1 MINKSLLKTLGP
13 GILFASTCIGV
24 SHLVQSTRA
33 GADYGFDLV
42 WAIILANLFKYPFFE
57 FASRYANATGTSIID
72 GYKKLG
78 KGVLWL
84 YLVITVATMFFVCAV
99 VTVVTGG
106 FMDNLFAIT
115 PKMENLE
122 VSYPYLVAPILILVV
137 CVGILLAGKYK
148 LLESMIKIIGA
159 VLLVSTVLAFVLA
172 LLNGAKGDIEYRI
185 FNLDEALPVAF
196 LIPLMGWMPTA
207 LDLSSWN
214 SLWTVA
220 RIKQTGYHPKLKE
233 TLFDFNFGYLASA
246 ILALFFVTLGAYLM
260 YDTGESL
267 PKSPGLFAASVV
279 DMYTSALGGWSYWII
294 APAAFSIMFG
304 TAIAVFDGYSR
315 SVARIVTLLI
325 HSEKSENSTADDPI
339 DKHSVKEI
347 PEKKI
352 ETKKIQYN
360 ATLIL
365 LAGVAFGILLY
376 TDVLNPNN
384 TNPKGFKSLVD
395 FTTALSFVVAPV
407 IAVLN
412 FILVKRKY
420 VGEKFEPPIWKK
432 VLSYAGIVFLLAFS
446 IFYFVAIF

>member
-1 MINKSLLKTLGP
+1 MLNKSLLKALGP

-42 WAIILANLFKYPFFE
+42 WAIVLANLFKYPFFE

-72 GYKKLG
+72 GYKRLG

-84 YLVITVATMFFVCAV
+84 YLIITVATMFFVCAV

-106 FMDNLFAIT
+106 FMDNLFSIT
-115 PKMENLE
+115 PKIANLG
-122 VSYPYLVAPILILVV
+122 VPYPYLGSSVLVLVV
-137 CVGILLAGKYK
+137 CAGILFAGKYK
-148 LLESMIKIIGA
+148 LLDSMIKVIGA
-159 VLLVSTVLAFVLA
+159 ILLISTVLAFVLA
-172 LLNGAKGDIEYRI
+172 LLNGANGEVEFRA
-185 FNLDEALPVAF
+185 FNLDEALPVGF
-196 LIPLMGWMPTA
+196 LIALMGWMPTA

-260 YDTGESL
+260 YGTGDAL
-267 PKSPGLFAASVV
+267 PKGPGPFAASVV

-315 SVARIVTLLI
+315 SVSRIMVLLI
-325 HSEKSENSTADDPI
+325 HSEKPT
-339 DKHSVKEI
+339 KEI
-347 PEKKI
+347 
-352 ETKKIQYN
+352 ETRKVQYN
-360 ATLIL
+360 GTLII
-365 LAGVAFGILLY
+365 LASVAFGILVY
-376 TDVLNPNN
+376 TDVLNPN
-384 TNPKGFKSLVD
+384 TKSKGFKSLVD
-395 FTTALSFVVAPV
+395 FTTAFSFVVAPV
-407 IAVLN
+407 IAILN
-412 FILVKRKY
+412 FILVKKKY
-420 VGEKFEPPIWKK
+420 IGEGFEPPVWKR
-432 VLSYAGIVFLLAFS
+432 VLSYAGIVFLVAFS
-446 IFYFVAIF
+446 IFYFVY

>member
-1 MINKSLLKTLGP
+1 MVNKSLLKALGP

-42 WAIILANLFKYPFFE
+42 WVIVLANLFKYPFFE

-78 KGVLWL
+78 KGILWL
-84 YLVITVATMFFVCAV
+84 YFVITVATMFFVCAV

-106 FMDNLFAIT
+106 FMDNLFEIT
-115 PKMENLE
+115 PKMENLG
-122 VSYPYLVAPILILVV
+122 VSYPYLVSPILILIV
-137 CVGILLAGKYK
+137 CVGILFAGKYK
-148 LLESMIKIIGA
+148 LLDSMIKVIGA
-159 VLLVSTVLAFVLA
+159 ILLVSTVLAFVLA
-172 LLNGAKGDIEYRI
+172 ILNGAKGNVEFRV
-185 FNLDEALPVAF
+185 FNFDDALPVGF
-196 LIPLMGWMPTA
+196 LIALMGWMPTA

-260 YDTGESL
+260 YGTGEKL
-267 PKSPGLFAASVV
+267 PKSPGLFASSVV

-315 SVARIVTLLI
+315 SVARIITLLVN
-325 HSEKSENSTADDPI
+325 SEKTGDSFN
-339 DKHSVKEI
+339 KREI
-347 PEKKI
+347 EKANVSIEIASKI
-352 ETKKIQYN
+352 ETKKVQYN
-360 ATLIL
+360 STLVV
-365 LAGVAFGILLY
+365 LASIAFGILLY
-376 TDVLNPNN
+376 TDVLNPN
-384 TNPKGFKSLVD
+384 TKSKGFKSLVD
-395 FTTALSFVVAPV
+395 FTTALSFFVAPV
-407 IAVLN
+407 IAILN

-420 VGEKFEPPIWKK
+420 VGENFEPPLWKK
-432 VLSYAGIVFLLAFS
+432 NLGYAGIVFLIAFS
-446 IFYFVAIF
+446 LFYFIT

>member
-1 MINKSLLKTLGP
+1 MLNKSLLKALGP

-42 WAIILANLFKYPFFE
+42 WAIVLANLFKYPFFE

-72 GYKKLG
+72 GYKRLG

-84 YLVITVATMFFVCAV
+84 YLIITVATMFFVCAV

-106 FMDNLFAIT
+106 FMDNLFSIT
-115 PKMENLE
+115 PKIATLG
-122 VSYPYLVAPILILVV
+122 VPYPYLGAPVLVLVV
-137 CVGILLAGKYK
+137 CAGILFAGKYK
-148 LLESMIKIIGA
+148 LLDSMIKVIGA
-159 VLLVSTVLAFVLA
+159 ILLVSTVLAFVLA
-172 LLNGAKGDIEYRI
+172 LLNGSKGDVEFHV
-185 FNLDEALPVAF
+185 FNLDEVLPVGF
-196 LIPLMGWMPTA
+196 LIALMGWMPTA

-260 YDTGESL
+260 YGTGEIL
-267 PKSPGLFAASVV
+267 PKGPGPFAASVV

-315 SVARIVTLLI
+315 SVSRIMVLLRY
-325 HSEKSENSTADDPI
+325 SDKSS
-339 DKHSVKEI
+339 KE
-347 PEKKI
+347 I
-352 ETKKIQYN
+352 ETKKVEYN
-360 ATLIL
+360 GTLII
-365 LAGVAFGILLY
+365 LASVAFGILIY
-376 TDVLNPNN
+376 TDVLNPN
-384 TNPKGFKSLVD
+384 TKSQGFKSLVD
-395 FTTALSFVVAPV
+395 FTTAFSFVVAPV
-407 IAVLN
+407 IAILN
-412 FILVKRKY
+412 LILVRKKY
-420 VGEKFEPPIWKK
+420 IGERFEPPIWKRI
-432 VLSYAGIVFLLAFS
+432 LSYAGIVFLIAFS
-446 IFYFVAIF
+446 VFYFVQ

>member
-1 MINKSLLKTLGP
+1 MLKALGP

-33 GADYGFDLV
+33 GAEYGFELV
-42 WAIILANLFKYPFFE
+42 WAIVLANLFKYPFFE

-78 KGVLWL
+78 RGILWL
-84 YLVITVATMFFVCAV
+84 YLVITIATMFFVCAV

-106 FMDNLFAIT
+106 FMDNLFSIT
-115 PKMENLE
+115 PKMAELD
-122 VSYPYLVAPILILVV
+122 VHYPYLVAPILILVV
-137 CVGILLAGKYK
+137 CVGILFAGKYK
-148 LLESMIKIIGA
+148 LLDSMIKVIGA
-159 VLLVSTVLAFVLA
+159 VLLVSTVLAFLLA
-172 LLNGAKGDIEYRI
+172 LLNGPNGSAEFQM
-185 FNLDEALPVAF
+185 FNFDDSLPVVF

-260 YDTGESL
+260 YGTGESL

-315 SVARIVTLLI
+315 SVARIVTLLM
-325 HSEKSENSTADDPI
+325 HSQKREYLVREDVVDDNEIKENS
-339 DKHSVKEI
+339 
-347 PEKKI
+347 EKKI

-360 ATLIL
+360 ATLVL

-376 TDVLNPNN
+376 TDVLNPN
-384 TNPKGFKSLVD
+384 TKSKGFKSLVD

-407 IAVLN
+407 IAILN
-412 FILVKRKY
+412 LILVQRKY
-420 VGEKFEPPIWKK
+420 VGENFEPPVWKK
-432 VLSYAGIVFLLAFS
+432 VLGYAGVVFLSAFTV
-446 IFYFVAIF
+446 FYFKNVF

>member
-1 MINKSLLKTLGP
+1 MFNKSLLKTLGP

-33 GADYGFDLV
+33 GAVYGFDLV

-78 KGVLWL
+78 KGILWL

-115 PKMENLE
+115 PKMANLG

-137 CVGILLAGKYK
+137 CVGILFAGKYK
-148 LLESMIKIIGA
+148 LLDSMIKIIGA

-172 LLNGAKGDIEYRI
+172 LLNGSKGDIEYRI

-260 YDTGESL
+260 YGTGKTL
-267 PKSPGLFAASVV
+267 PSSSGLFAASVV
-279 DMYTSALGGWSYWII
+279 DMYTSALGGWSKWII

-315 SVARIVTLLI
+315 SVARIITLLVI
-325 HSEKSENSTADDPI
+325 SDKTNSAEYEESISENKSLRT
-339 DKHSVKEI
+339 V
-347 PEKKI
+347 EKTI

-360 ATLIL
+360 LTLVL

-376 TDVLNPNN
+376 TDVLNPN
-384 TNPKGFKSLVD
+384 TKSKGFKSLVD

-412 FILVKRKY
+412 FILVRRKY
-420 VGEKFEPPIWKK
+420 VGERFEPPIWKK
-432 VLSYAGIVFLLAFS
+432 ILSYAGIVFLAAFS
-446 IFYFVAIF
+446 VFYFVTIF